1 MTWAIKAE
9 HPKLG
14 ARYWLTD
21 HAHEPF
27 GRWVSDRAQ
36 ADKFDTHRHADE
48 RLVEVPLP
56 DTSGEWFLKAESSS
70 DGPDLLEPDAAKE
83 D

>member
-1 MTWAIKAE
+1 
-9 HPKLG
+9 
-14 ARYWLTD
+14 
-21 HAHEPF
+21 
-27 GRWVSDRAQ
+27 VSDRAQ

-70 DGPDLLEPDAAKE
+70 DGPGPLEPDAAKE